1 MYTLKNLFTQE
12 KKNPHRFVIRESF
25 RLGVCEG
32 GHLYNQSVK
41 YTDIHTDRAQIKLI
55 GNIGTLR
62 SECSLNQG
70 VQSQFW
76 RINLAP
82 PQFSHFISFTFYKIF
97 W

>member
-1 MYTLKNLFTQE
+1 MKYKPKYCTQ
-12 KKNPHRFVIRESF
+12 KHFHTHKNPHRFVIRGSF

-55 GNIGTLR
+55 GNIGTWR

-70 VQSQFW
+70 GAVT
-76 RINLAP
+76 ILKN
-82 PQFSHFISFTFYKIF
+82 
-97 W
+97 